1 MKIADH
7 ILLQS
12 VAIALLFVG
21 FGMLVAFGIQQV
33 IAFPWG
39 LVVSIPVTTT
49 ILKLGESAGL
59 RYQRWQWH
67 KLTAQWEDPESS
79 ASRR

>member
-7 ILLQS
+7 IFLQS
-12 VAIALLFVG
+12 VAVAFLFVG
-21 FGMLVAFGIQQV
+21 FGVLAAFGIQQV

-39 LVVSIPVTTT
+39 LMVSIPVTIT

-67 KLTAQWEDPESS
+67 KLTGQGKDPECE
-79 ASRR
+79 